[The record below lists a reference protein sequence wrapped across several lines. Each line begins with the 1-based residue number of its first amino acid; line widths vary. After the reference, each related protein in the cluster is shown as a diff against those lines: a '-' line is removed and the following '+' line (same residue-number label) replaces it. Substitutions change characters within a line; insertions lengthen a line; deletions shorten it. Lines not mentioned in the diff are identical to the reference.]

1 MIALDREMPKTCF
14 NCPCFVTYVLDKEN
28 IPNVQYLIRFC
39 EAAKQELVV
48 LEWDKSETIP
58 DVWMNFSKPKWCPW
72 VDVGNAG
79 LKWTMTYPDDYDD
92 EERWHHNM
100 AGFGGDY

>member
-1 MIALDREMPKTCF
+1 MKQQELKETCWFCGYFFSNYEVVALENFK
-14 NCPCFVTYVLDKEN
+14 DKEN
-28 IPNVQYLIRFC
+28 IPNVQYLVRFC

-58 DVWMNFSKPKWCPW
+58 DVWMNFSKPNWCPW

-79 LKWTMTYPDDYDD
+79 LKWTMTFPDD
-92 EERWHHNM
+92 EER
-100 AGFGGDY
+100 